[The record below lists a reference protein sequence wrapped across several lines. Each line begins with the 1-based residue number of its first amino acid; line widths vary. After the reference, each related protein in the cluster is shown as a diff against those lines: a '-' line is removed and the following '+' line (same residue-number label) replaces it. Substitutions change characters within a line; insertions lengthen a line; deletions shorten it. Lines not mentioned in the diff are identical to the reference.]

1 MSEPKQKTSYYIK
14 LLFPYV
20 KKDLGLL
27 GFGLFAMLL
36 TSATQLIYP
45 LILAEIVDKS
55 IPEANMDSMFRY
67 GFLFIGVVVVSGV
80 LSYLQIVL
88 LSRLGIKIIT
98 KFKAQVFRH
107 LLT

>member
-1 MSEPKQKTSYYIK
+1 MSERKQSTLFYLK

-36 TSATQLIYP
+36 TSSLQLIYP
-45 LILAEIVDKS
+45 LILAAIVDKS
-55 IPEANMDSMFRY
+55 IPSGNVALMYQY
-67 GFLFIGVVVVSGV
+67 GLLFIGVVVVSGL

-98 KFKAQVFRH
+98 NFKAKV
-107 LLT
+107 